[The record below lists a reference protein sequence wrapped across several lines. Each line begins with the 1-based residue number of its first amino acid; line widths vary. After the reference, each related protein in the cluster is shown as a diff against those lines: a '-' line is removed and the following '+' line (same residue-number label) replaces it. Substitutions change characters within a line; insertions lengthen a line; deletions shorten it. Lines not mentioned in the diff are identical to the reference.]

1 MRCFT
6 KASCK
11 SGANPISLTSLF
23 GPLPDCFFIASETFI
38 DQFSCLFVVTGQ
50 HVSVRV
56 QSNRSIRV
64 SQSLLN
70 GFERDALSQPMRCTA
85 MAKVVKAN
93 SFEADLRRVPCI
105 CSGETVRLPRG
116 AIWERN
122 DQVKICFKSLPNS

>member
-1 MRCFT
+1 MAEWL
-6 KASCK
+6 KAAVLK
-11 SGANPISLTSLF
+11 TVNGVTRSGVRIPLPPPENKRVNAPRIDSDALLYQSFVQIWCNPISLTSLF

-70 GFERDALSQPMRCTA
+70 GFERDALSQPM
-85 MAKVVKAN
+85 
-93 SFEADLRRVPCI
+93 
-105 CSGETVRLPRG
+105 
-116 AIWERN
+116 
-122 DQVKICFKSLPNS
+122 